1 MKVLCFEIMFLEHRH
16 QCNPVEKLA
25 DCQYGSL
32 VFIFDSYSSFQRA
45 HSALTYVRLFILI
58 IPSEVDF
65 KVHVS
70 ILLGLSLHFL
80 YFSRKV
86 CLVIKILLQILINH
100 PEKTINFYAKI
111 FQVV

>member
-1 MKVLCFEIMFLEHRH
+1 MILCIGFLKLSRIKVLCFEIMFLEHRH
-16 QCNPVEKLA
+16 QCNSVEKLA

-65 KVHVS
+65 KVLCVYFVETKS
-70 ILLGLSLHFL
+70 SL
-80 YFSRKV
+80 V
-86 CLVIKILLQILINH
+86 LLQKSV
-100 PEKTINFYAKI
+100 PSY
-111 FQVV
+111 